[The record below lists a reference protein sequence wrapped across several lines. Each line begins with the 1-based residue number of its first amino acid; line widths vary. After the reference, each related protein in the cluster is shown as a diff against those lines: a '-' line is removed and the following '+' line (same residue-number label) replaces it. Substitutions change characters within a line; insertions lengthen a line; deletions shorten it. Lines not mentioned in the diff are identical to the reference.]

1 MKRGDRVK
9 WIKTIILVSLLFTI
23 FNVINPATVHACN
36 CYIPDNA
43 IESLG
48 ISDAVFTGKVK
59 QISKKTMNGN
69 TYNAVLMEV
78 GQIWKGIQESEVIV
92 YTTWS
97 SCQFTFVVEEE
108 YLLYAYEING
118 KLHVT
123 NCGRSTTL
131 THATIDIQQLGEG
144 QEPSIKVNL
153 STSLNWYIVLIVTLV
168 VIFALMM
175 FFKARKNR

>member
-1 MKRGDRVK
+1 MK
-9 WIKTIILVSLLFTI
+9 WIKTIILVSFLFTI
-23 FNVINPATVHACN
+23 FNIVNPAIVHACN

-43 IESLG
+43 IESLE

-59 QISKKTMNGN
+59 KISKKTMDGK
-69 TYNAVLMEV
+69 TYNAVLIEV

-92 YTTWS
+92 YTSWS
-97 SCQFTFVVEEE
+97 SCQFDFIDEEE
-108 YLLYAYEING
+108 YLLYAYEDDG

-131 THATIDIQQLGEG
+131 THATTDTQQLVEG

-175 FFKARKNR
+175 FYKARKNR